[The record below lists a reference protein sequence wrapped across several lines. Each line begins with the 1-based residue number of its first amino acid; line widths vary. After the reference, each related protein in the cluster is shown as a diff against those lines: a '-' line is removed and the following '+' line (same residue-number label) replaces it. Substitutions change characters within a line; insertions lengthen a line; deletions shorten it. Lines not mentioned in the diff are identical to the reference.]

1 MVRLVVLVVCLLG
14 INAYALDPL
23 FFIPF
28 PSCLAIKGLVT
39 EVNKNTA
46 TVLVNKGARSE
57 AKIILSFTDW
67 DDVILLPSTAI
78 EAKSVKAIDK
88 STFKVLRKNVRIAKK
103 FNPLL
108 DSVRRDKTCEK

>member
-1 MVRLVVLVVCLLG
+1 MVCLLG

-28 PSCLAIKGLVT
+28 PNCLTIKGLVT

-57 AKIILSFTDW
+57 AQIVLSFTDW
-67 DDVILLPSTAI
+67 DDVVLLPSTAI
-78 EAKSVKAIDK
+78 EAKAVKAVDK
-88 STFKVLRKNVRIAKK
+88 NTFKVMRKNVSIAKK

-108 DSVRRDKTCEK
+108 GSVRRDKTCEK